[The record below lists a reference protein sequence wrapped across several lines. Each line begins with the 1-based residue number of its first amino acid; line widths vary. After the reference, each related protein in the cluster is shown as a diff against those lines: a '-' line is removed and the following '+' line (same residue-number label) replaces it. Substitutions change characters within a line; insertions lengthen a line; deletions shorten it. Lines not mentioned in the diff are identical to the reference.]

1 MDFLNRI
8 IEKSADLS
16 SFQVPTAVF
25 LGDSVT
31 QGCFELT
38 RNKDKNIDTV
48 YEQESAYHSLLKKRF
63 PEIFPNVPL
72 NFINSGISG
81 NTAVQGLERLERDV
95 LAYSPHLVIICFGLN
110 DVSGGMDKIT
120 DFSQTLNS
128 IFRKLISHGIEVIFM
143 TPNMMNTYVS
153 QLIVD
158 KEIIEIAKGSADLQN
173 NEILDAY
180 IDTARK
186 VCEEN
191 KVPVC
196 ECYFKWKQMYEAGV
210 DITVLL
216 SNYINHPS
224 RKMHEMFAHDLFE
237 MIMFQR
243 RD

>member
-1 MDFLNRI
+1 MNFLNRI
-8 IEKSADLS
+8 IEKSTDLS
-16 SFQVPTAVF
+16 SFPSPTVVF

-38 RNKDKNIDTV
+38 HNKDKSIDTV

-63 PEIFPNVPL
+63 IGIFPNVPF

-81 NTAVQGLERLERDV
+81 GNSVQGLERLERDV
-95 LAYSPHLVIICFGLN
+95 LAYSPHLVVICFGLN
-110 DVSGGMDKIT
+110 DVSGGMEKVT
-120 DFSQTLNS
+120 DFGQTLDC
-128 IFRKLISHGIEVIFM
+128 IFRKLTSNGIEVIFM
-143 TPNMMNTYVS
+143 TPNMMNTYIS
-153 QLIVD
+153 RLILD
-158 KEIIEIAKGSADLQN
+158 KEFIEIAKGSANLQN
-173 NEILDAY
+173 TGILDAY

-196 ECYFKWKQMYEAGV
+196 DCYFKWKQMYEAGV

-237 MIMFQR
+237 MIMFQK
-243 RD
+243 